1 MPKIHVLDA
10 EGRWDRSNEDE
21 FLWWP
26 RVLWMDPGTVSGV
39 AITWFDP
46 AALYRREKTVKVLLA
61 YAEMFLHGP
70 ENGQTGQVNHFV
82 KLRQTLDEEVGLA
95 TGIESFVPRRL
106 DQSHE
111 FLSPVRIR
119 AGVEERLGMTRRRG
133 EEKIGSGVQLFTQSP
148 SEAITAF
155 SNDRLK
161 QLRMYTPG
169 PDHVNDAKRHNL
181 LWIRKLIDNRE
192 LFEHAHGHEEG
203 WFQ

>member
-1 MPKIHVLDA
+1 MPKIQVLDA
-10 EGRWDRSNEDE
+10 EGRWDRSNVDE

-82 KLRQTLDEEVGLA
+82 RLRQTLDEEVGLA

-119 AGVEERLGMTRRRG
+119 AGVEERLGLTRRRG

-169 PDHVNDAKRHNL
+169 PDHVNDAKRHTL